1 MGTVIDLM
9 LAIRERRDIFYH
21 KDTDQFDYLP
31 ISEIQMKT
39 LSPDAKITD
48 HDTNNFRLPSY
59 EEVDHEGIMR
69 LYVKECVEDKA
80 VRKKLFDVLRRDE
93 FVDAFIDKLHEL
105 NLYDDFM
112 NSFGDIYYQIFD
124 EWADR
129 NGLDFTGE

>member
-1 MGTVIDLM
+1 M
-9 LAIRERRDIFYH
+9 R
-21 KDTDQFDYLP
+21 
-31 ISEIQMKT
+31 
-39 LSPDAKITD
+39 PDAEITD
-48 HDTNNFRLPSY
+48 YDTNNFRLPSY

-80 VRKKLFDVLRRDE
+80 IRKKLFDVLRRDE

-105 NLYDDFM
+105 DLYDDFM

-129 NGLDFTGE
+129 NGLDFSGE

>member
-9 LAIRERRDIFYH
+9 LSIRERRDIFYH

-48 HDTNNFRLPSY
+48 YDTNNFRLPSY

-80 VRKKLFDVLRRDE
+80 IRKKLFDVLRRDE
-93 FVDAFIDKLHEL
+93 YVDAFIDKLHEL

-112 NSFGDIYYQIFD
+112 DSFGDIYYQIFD

-129 NGLDFTGE
+129 NGLDFSGE